1 MTVSKVLEWKK
12 DFTDFFPGTSLDDS
26 IREALFDDALVM
38 EVEGK
43 VNAGVDLSHLAVEDI
58 TVDPARNR
66 DNTRIVV
73 SLPHAT
79 IVDVYLT
86 ENTKPFERKLG
97 ILTRGNP
104 DLETKMR
111 NDALTALRQE
121 ALTKDIITVAEDNA
135 IESLQDVLDKL
146 WFVNVEIK
154 FQ

>member
-1 MTVSKVLEWKK
+1 
-12 DFTDFFPGTSLDDS
+12 
-26 IREALFDDALVM
+26 M

-121 ALTKDIITVAEDNA
+121 ALTKDIITVAENNA

-146 WFVNVEIK
+146 
-154 FQ
+154 